1 MARAGAESSGAG
13 ALRHFPF
20 RGTERAR
27 SVQASASGEAEVQR
41 VANPLARGWA
51 GVRPGASRNPISS
64 GRRLVATGDH
74 EGHEDA
80 GEERG
85 GSRAARSWRVE
96 GRAPSGKREGVQR
109 INPLARVWAGVRP
122 SGAGK
127 ESARSAQN
135 FGQGQ
140 PPAGRLRCR
149 TTDWRPGGCPL
160 AKARIQKR
168 VACIWVRRVA
178 ASAKTRPAP
187 KPRARRA
194 ASRVWPLVV
203 TLSTK

>member
-1 MARAGAESSGAG
+1 MCSKVGEENPLQKNVMRGKGKGSKPSPVTRTLFRSENRGSIGDRSLTRKREIQFSLRRAQRCGEEQWRVQG
-13 ALRHFPF
+13 
-20 RGTERAR
+20 RAR
-27 SVQASASGEAEVQR
+27 SGQ
-41 VANPLARGWA
+41 
-51 GVRPGASRNPISS
+51 
-64 GRRLVATGDH
+64 
-74 EGHEDA
+74 
-80 GEERG
+80 
-85 GSRAARSWRVE
+85 
-96 GRAPSGKREGVQR
+96 REGVQR

-127 ESARSAQN
+127 ESARSAKK

-149 TTDWRPGGCPL
+149 TADWRPGGCPL

-178 ASAKTRPAP
+178 ASANTRPAP

>member
-1 MARAGAESSGAG
+1 MGRAGAGSSAAG
-13 ALRHFPF
+13 ALRHFPL
-20 RGTERAR
+20 RRTERAR
-27 SVQASASGEAEVQR
+27 SDWASASGEAEVQR
-41 VANPLARGWA
+41 VANPLARVWA
-51 GVRPGASRNPISS
+51 GARPKKHG
-64 GRRLVATGDH
+64 
-74 EGHEDA
+74 
-80 GEERG
+80 G

-96 GRAPSGKREGVQR
+96 GRAPSGEREGVQR

-127 ESARSAQN
+127 ESARSAKK

-149 TTDWRPGGCPL
+149 TADWRPGGCPL
-160 AKARIQKR
+160 AKVRVQKR

-194 ASRVWPLVV
+194 ASSVWPLVV